1 MATYAIVHST
11 VSGMVRRVITDDDGD
26 IVIGEIDGNPVVICK
41 HGNAPDG
48 YHPLA
53 PGESAFV
60 EQADQATP
68 QRWREH
74 VKARIGIDP
83 LNLVCALIEQGVV
96 TDLIAADP
104 DVDQSPDDRLMV
116 LAYSPQII
124 VGCSYDEASGLFSTA
139 GGTLPPGSP
148 GNSTGSPATIPIRRL
163 TFLHS

>member
-1 MATYAIVHST
+1 MANYAIVHST

-26 IVIGEIDGNPVVICK
+26 VVIGEIDGVPAVICK
-41 HGNAPDG
+41 HSNAPDG

-60 EQADQATP
+60 EQADAASP

-74 VKARIGIDP
+74 VKARTGIDP
-83 LNLVCALIEQGVV
+83 PNLVCALVDQGVV

-124 VGCSYDEASGLFSTA
+124 VGCTYDEASGLFSTME
-139 GGTLPPGSP
+139 GLLPPHTP
-148 GNSTGSPATIPIRRL
+148 GNDTDTPIDVPPAVIEKP
-163 TFLHS
+163 